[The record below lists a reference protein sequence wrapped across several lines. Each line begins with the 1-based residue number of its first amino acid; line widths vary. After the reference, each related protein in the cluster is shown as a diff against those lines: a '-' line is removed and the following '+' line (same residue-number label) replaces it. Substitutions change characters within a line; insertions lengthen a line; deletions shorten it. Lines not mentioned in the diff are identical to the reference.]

1 MKPFSI
7 PFSQAVLDDLR
18 MRLRHTRWPDQVD
31 GAGWSYGTELSYLKE
46 LCSYWEN
53 EFDWQRQVSILN
65 SLHHY
70 RVTIDDCL
78 IHFVHER
85 GNGPNP
91 TPLIIS
97 HGWPSSFAEMLKII
111 PMLTDPVRFGG
122 KVEDSFDVVV
132 PSLPGFGYS
141 SPRRH
146 GHMRAHELWAKL
158 MTQVLDYP
166 SFVAQGTDVGAGV
179 TSLLGYFFPDCVRG
193 IHISS
198 VDLLWPDPLP
208 PASELTKNEKRYLAG
223 FEKWEKE
230 ENGYGHIQGTKPQT
244 LAYSLNDSPAG
255 LAAWIVE
262 KFRSWSDCGGN
273 IESRFTKDELL
284 TTIMIYWTT
293 QTMNSSMRHYYHY
306 ANDVNLPRR
315 KPGEKIRVPTGVAM
329 FPGEKDLIVPREF
342 AQRSYDIR
350 HWTNL
355 PRGGHF
361 AAVEEPELLVEDIR
375 AFCRHIRTKGSPK

>member
-146 GHMRAHELWAKL
+146 GHMNAHELWAKL
-158 MTQVLDYP
+158 MTQVLGYP

-375 AFCRHIRTKGSPK
+375 AFCRHIRTKGSTK